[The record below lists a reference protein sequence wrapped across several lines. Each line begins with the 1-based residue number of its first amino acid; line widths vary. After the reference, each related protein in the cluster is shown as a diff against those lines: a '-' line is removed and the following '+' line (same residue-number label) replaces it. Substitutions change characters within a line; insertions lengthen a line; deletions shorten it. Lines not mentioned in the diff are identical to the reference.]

1 MRFFVIASLL
11 VHIVIIANTNL
22 RFKIIPE
29 MQLNTAVMSV
39 QLVKQALLPIV
50 GVKQK
55 ADKLVSVKAIEV
67 TKTETVIKSF
77 NNQPVD
83 TVVVIKKV
91 ILLPLPPAFDAEAD
105 NQAEADLQA
114 ETGSIGR
121 VPGRRWEPGRSP
133 AATWPGLFRS
143 GLMGSAGSSLA
154 GAPAAGSSTR
164 ASPAI
169 TRSIALDLWSSP
181 WGCSSTEPRS
191 SLPQMPRS
199 LTASISTPVP
209 GCGSRLPKD
218 SWASSESIWREACW
232 TGARR

>member
-29 MQLNTAVMSV
+29 MQLKATVMSV

-55 ADKLVSVKAIEV
+55 ADKLVSIKAIEV

-83 TVVVIKKV
+83 TVVVIKKA
-91 ILLPLPPAFDAEAD
+91 ILLPLPPAFDAEVD

-114 ETGSIGR
+114 VTVNFDEY
-121 VPGRRWEPGRSP
+121 
-133 AATWPGLFRS
+133 L
-143 GLMGSAGSSLA
+143 
-154 GAPAAGSSTR
+154 STDEIDR
-164 ASPAI
+164 KAM
-169 TRSIALDLWSSP
+169 
-181 WGCSSTEPRS
+181 
-191 SLPQMPRS
+191 PQ
-199 LTASISTPVP
+199 ASISESDIVSKFSSGLPIKL
-209 GCGSRLPKD
+209 RLYINLLGQLVKIERINVFD
-218 SWASSESIWREACW
+218 QDDFFASQLEQQLYNIVFLP
-232 TGARR
+232 ARRNGVDVDSYQEIEFTFNSAPLILN

>member
-114 ETGSIGR
+114 ET
-121 VPGRRWEPGRSP
+121 VNFDEY
-133 AATWPGLFRS
+133 L
-143 GLMGSAGSSLA
+143 
-154 GAPAAGSSTR
+154 STDEIDR
-164 ASPAI
+164 KAM
-169 TRSIALDLWSSP
+169 
-181 WGCSSTEPRS
+181 
-191 SLPQMPRS
+191 PQ
-199 LTASISTPVP
+199 ASISESDIVSKFSSGLPIKL
-209 GCGSRLPKD
+209 RLYINLLGQLVKIERINVFD
-218 SWASSESIWREACW
+218 QDDFFASQLEQQLYNIVFLP
-232 TGARR
+232 ARRNGVDVDSYQEIEFTFNSAPLILN

>member
-29 MQLNTAVMSV
+29 MQLKATVMSV

-55 ADKLVSVKAIEV
+55 ADKLVSIKAIEV

-83 TVVVIKKV
+83 TVVVIKKE
-91 ILLPLPPAFDAEAD
+91 ILLPLPPAFDAEVD

-114 ETGSIGR
+114 VTVNFDEY
-121 VPGRRWEPGRSP
+121 
-133 AATWPGLFRS
+133 L
-143 GLMGSAGSSLA
+143 
-154 GAPAAGSSTR
+154 STDEIDR
-164 ASPAI
+164 KAM
-169 TRSIALDLWSSP
+169 
-181 WGCSSTEPRS
+181 
-191 SLPQMPRS
+191 PQ
-199 LTASISTPVP
+199 ASISESDIVSKFSSGLPIKL
-209 GCGSRLPKD
+209 RLYINLLGQLVKIERINVFD
-218 SWASSESIWREACW
+218 QDDFFASQLEQQLYNIVFLP
-232 TGARR
+232 ARRNGVDVDSYQEIEFTFNSAPLILN